1 VEDCFRLHAS
11 KWRCSAGTYPG
22 DAGSNGYTI
31 ATEPYLRVPPTR
43 SSPWRRRRTAA
54 RRADHPHELSS
65 FGPLTCLVVKDPAET
80 YCLTR
85 GGHFA
90 TFFASMGL
98 SGTAWTEARLVSEH
112 STAPAKD
119 FTLSGVPKGPF
130 ELPRQAE
137 Q

>member
-31 ATEPYLRVPPTR
+31 ATEPYLPGTAYTFLTLAVDGGQPHAALTI
-43 SSPWRRRRTAA
+43 RT
-54 RRADHPHELSS
+54 ELSS

-130 ELPRQAE
+130 ELPPPG
-137 Q
+137 

>member
-1 VEDCFRLHAS
+1 LTVE
-11 KWRCSAGTYPG
+11 
-22 DAGSNGYTI
+22 GSQSRGALTI
-31 ATEPYLRVPPTR
+31 RTEP
-43 SSPWRRRRTAA
+43 
-54 RRADHPHELSS
+54 SS

-90 TFFASMGL
+90 SFFTSTGM
-98 SGTAWTEARLVSEH
+98 SGTAWTEARLVSEQ

-130 ELPRQAE
+130 ELPPPG
-137 Q
+137 